1 MKQGNIVE
9 YIDRRKIVCAVVLE
23 IKKQRLRLLTETNR
37 EVSLSS
43 SRVLHNSNTH
53 IDLSMGKDRLVET
66 LKEIV
71 KKRKH
76 LMNYINIKE
85 LWEILNTE
93 QEWIDLATMTEFC
106 FTDILDDDHESAVLR
121 AFFEDQIYFKFKSEK
136 FFPNSKEK
144 VERLNFQ
151 VYEINRKNILIERG
165 GRWLKSILN
174 GNDISLSK
182 SDLQFV
188 EILKS
193 FYLFGKE
200 SKQSSIAKEILKKA
214 NIDADKDMFRI
225 FVKLGIWN
233 ENENLDIYRY
243 NVPVAFSDK
252 TLECAKNFSNSFQTD
267 FLKNNRK
274 DFTMLPLI
282 TIDGQLTLDFDD
294 ALSVEEKKDHYI
306 LGVHIADVGHFIK
319 KGSIIDREAINRG
332 SSIYTF
338 DQRISMLPTCLAEE
352 ICSLKTGKLR
362 PAISII
368 IKLNKNLQII
378 DYKIIP
384 SIVKVK
390 RQLTYHDV
398 NLIANEDREI
408 IILHEIAK
416 CFRRQRIAN
425 GALPISLPEINIW
438 MDENGEIAVNRV
450 NRESPSRMLVS
461 EIMIMA
467 NWIMARFLAK
477 HNTPAIF
484 RSQPEPK
491 ARLYKGNQ
499 GTLFQNWMQRKNLSR
514 FVLNCRPEHHSGL
527 GLDAYVTA
535 TSPIRKYFDLV
546 TQRQIRAILK
556 LEAFYKIED
565 IEQLIMS
572 LKQTLSSVSKIQ
584 SNRHRYWI
592 FKYLEKKIGQ
602 KEEAVLLYKRR
613 NSYSI
618 LIPAYMIEC
627 DLPLTAGTNF
637 KPEDIF
643 QVTIQ
648 HVDARNDIISV
659 FV

>member
-106 FTDILDDDHESAVLR
+106 FTDIL
-121 AFFEDQIYFKFKSEK
+121 
-136 FFPNSKEK
+136 
-144 VERLNFQ
+144 
-151 VYEINRKNILIERG
+151 
-165 GRWLKSILN
+165 
-174 GNDISLSK
+174 LSK

-362 PAISII
+362 PEDC
-368 IKLNKNLQII
+368 KWG
-378 DYKIIP
+378 
-384 SIVKVK
+384 
-390 RQLTYHDV
+390 
-398 NLIANEDREI
+398 IAN
-408 IILHEIAK
+408 
-416 CFRRQRIAN
+416 
-425 GALPISLPEINIW
+425 
-438 MDENGEIAVNRV
+438 
-450 NRESPSRMLVS
+450 
-461 EIMIMA
+461 
-467 NWIMARFLAK
+467 
-477 HNTPAIF
+477 IF
-484 RSQPEPK
+484 
-491 ARLYKGNQ
+491 A
-499 GTLFQNWMQRKNLSR
+499 
-514 FVLNCRPEHHSGL
+514 
-527 GLDAYVTA
+527 
-535 TSPIRKYFDLV
+535 
-546 TQRQIRAILK
+546 
-556 LEAFYKIED
+556 
-565 IEQLIMS
+565 
-572 LKQTLSSVSKIQ
+572 
-584 SNRHRYWI
+584 
-592 FKYLEKKIGQ
+592 
-602 KEEAVLLYKRR
+602 
-613 NSYSI
+613 
-618 LIPAYMIEC
+618 
-627 DLPLTAGTNF
+627 
-637 KPEDIF
+637 
-643 QVTIQ
+643 
-648 HVDARNDIISV
+648 
-659 FV
+659 